1 VLRKNAVFAA
11 SASRGRLAGSAHPH
25 PWWLSVPID
34 HTEGYVAC
42 ATGLLRFRAEVGP
55 GAILATGAQAGQMNF
70 QGVPFPTCTS
80 TDFSDLAPLARP
92 SIRPSSSAQAARL
105 LMLPL
110 LLVKA
115 GRCAMALCFA
125 AERIS
130 RVGLPRPSPSPPQ
143 KALGIAVQH
152 TPPRPGR
159 VSLSSGVEIIVDD
172 GVLIDR
178 GECGTVSSSCP
189 PLWAVACPPI
199 IYLQAHQKWSR
210 FLSNDAL

>member
-1 VLRKNAVFAA
+1 MTLEKVIRGVLPPRL
-11 SASRGRLAGSAHPH
+11 RGVDWPVRLTRT

-80 TDFSDLAPLARP
+80 TDFFGAGC
-92 SIRPSSSAQAARL
+92 SIADASFASCEE
-105 LMLPL
+105 
-110 LLVKA
+110 

-125 AERIS
+125 PEQIS
-130 RVGLPRPSPSPPQ
+130 RVGLPRPSPSPSL
-143 KALGIAVQH
+143 KALGITVQH

-159 VSLSSGVEIIVDD
+159 GSVSLSSVVEM
-172 GVLIDR
+172 IDR
-178 GECGTVSSSCP
+178 GECGTMSSSCP
-189 PLWAVACPPI
+189 PLGNVLGCGLPTHYISPGAPEVEQV
-199 IYLQAHQKWSR
+199 LV
-210 FLSNDAL
+210 